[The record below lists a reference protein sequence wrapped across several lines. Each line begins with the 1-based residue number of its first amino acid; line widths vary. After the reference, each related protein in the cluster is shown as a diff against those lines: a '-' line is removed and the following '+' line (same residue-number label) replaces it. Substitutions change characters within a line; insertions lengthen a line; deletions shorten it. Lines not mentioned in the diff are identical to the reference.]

1 MLLAALVP
9 LELEVAV
16 LVPLELGAAVLVPL
30 QLGAAALV
38 PLEVALGLALE
49 AALAPLGPASE
60 VALAPLG
67 PALEVA
73 LVPHLHTL
81 VELLAVPSLH
91 PVPDTIIHHL
101 HVNTL
106 VFTLK
111 VQFFVHLSTLNL
123 SCQL

>member
-1 MLLAALVP
+1 MLLAA
-9 LELEVAV
+9 

-30 QLGAAALV
+30 QLGAAVLVPLELEAAALV

-81 VELLAVPSLH
+81 VKLLAVPSLH
-91 PVPDTIIHHL
+91 PVPSKWTTSASFAPCRVKPIP
-101 HVNTL
+101 T
-106 VFTLK
+106 
-111 VQFFVHLSTLNL
+111 SMPRP
-123 SCQL
+123 S